1 LVMTS
6 ADAEVVQMF
15 TAQGMMPRLKF
26 QHRTTTLESV
36 EGLRST
42 E

>member
-1 LVMTS
+1 MTS
-6 ADAEVVQMF
+6 ADADVVQLF

-26 QHRTTTLESV
+26 QQRRTSLESV
-36 EGLRST
+36 EGIRST